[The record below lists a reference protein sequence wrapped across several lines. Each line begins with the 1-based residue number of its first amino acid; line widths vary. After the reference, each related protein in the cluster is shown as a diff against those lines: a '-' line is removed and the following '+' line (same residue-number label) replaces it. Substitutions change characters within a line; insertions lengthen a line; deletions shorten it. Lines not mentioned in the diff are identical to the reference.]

1 MSEVYYETIRDMLR
15 DRGYNNIPDD
25 LTKHI
30 KNNGIYIKSNIS
42 NLYIYD
48 SKDTKITLTD
58 IRKLLKDIYTN
69 QAYYKNG
76 KIDLDLHILIIKK
89 KILKIEENIFIKK
102 IPFENMDGVNE
113 VKVKGLFETITKKLE
128 DKLENKEELKTKEP
142 NIEYYDTENL
152 MINITKHDIMPK
164 FEIYNTD
171 EKKKEILDI
180 LDNINP
186 ILFPKMLITDPVA
199 KYYNLKIG
207 DLIKIKRTSPL
218 SGEAISF
225 RIII

>member
-25 LTKHI
+25 LREYI
-30 KNNGIYIKSNIS
+30 KDDGIYIKSNIS
-42 NLYIYD
+42 NIYIYD

-58 IRKLLKDIYTN
+58 IRKLLNKIYIN
-69 QAYYKNG
+69 PDYYKND

-89 KILKIEENIFIKK
+89 NIQKIEENIFIKK
-102 IPFENMDGVNE
+102 IPFENVAG
-113 VKVKGLFETITKKLE
+113 VKGIFESIPKKLE
-128 DKLENKEELKTKEP
+128 NKLEFKEELKTKKP
-142 NIEYYDTENL
+142 DIEYYDTEDL

-186 ILFPKMLITDPVA
+186 KLFPKMLINDPVA

-207 DLIKIKRTSPL
+207 DIIKIKRTSPL

>member
-25 LTKHI
+25 LRKNI

-42 NLYIYD
+42 NIYIHD

-69 QAYYKNG
+69 KAYYKNG

-89 KILKIEENIFIKK
+89 NIQKIEENIFIKK
-102 IPFENMDGVNE
+102 IPFENMDGI
-113 VKVKGLFETITKKLE
+113 KGIFETMQKKLE
-128 DKLENKEELKTKEP
+128 DKLEDKEQLKTKKP
-142 NIEYYDTENL
+142 DIEYYDTEDL

-186 ILFPKMLITDPVA
+186 KLFPKMLINDPVA

>member
-15 DRGYNNIPDD
+15 DRGYDNIPED
-25 LTKHI
+25 LTKNI
-30 KNNGIYIKSNIS
+30 KENGIYITSNIS
-42 NLYIYD
+42 NIYIHD

-58 IRKLLKDIYTN
+58 IRKLLNRIYSN
-69 QAYYKNG
+69 NKYYKNG

-89 KILKIEENIFIKK
+89 NIQKIEENIFIKK
-102 IPFENMDGVNE
+102 IPFVQGKDGI
-113 VKVKGLFETITKKLE
+113 KGIFETITKKLE
-128 DKLENKEELKTKEP
+128 DKLENKEELKIKIPE
-142 NIEYYDTENL
+142 IEYYDTEDL

-186 ILFPKMLITDPVA
+186 KLFPKMLITDPVA

>member
-25 LTKHI
+25 LRKNI

-42 NLYIYD
+42 NIYIHD

-69 QAYYKNG
+69 KAYYKNG

-89 KILKIEENIFIKK
+89 NIQKIEENIFIKK
-102 IPFENMDGVNE
+102 IPFENMDGI
-113 VKVKGLFETITKKLE
+113 KGIFETMQKKLE
-128 DKLENKEELKTKEP
+128 DKLEDKEQLKTKKP
-142 NIEYYDTENL
+142 DIEYYDTEDL

-186 ILFPKMLITDPVA
+186 KLFPKMLINDPVA

-207 DLIKIKRTSPL
+207 DIIKIKRTSPL

>member
-15 DRGYNNIPDD
+15 DRGYDNIPED
-25 LTKHI
+25 LTKNI
-30 KNNGIYIKSNIS
+30 KENGIYITSNIS
-42 NLYIYD
+42 NIYIHD

-58 IRKLLKDIYTN
+58 IRKLLNRIYSN
-69 QAYYKNG
+69 NKYYKNG

-89 KILKIEENIFIKK
+89 NIQKIEENIFIKK
-102 IPFENMDGVNE
+102 IPFVQGKDGI
-113 VKVKGLFETITKKLE
+113 KGIFETITKKLE
-128 DKLENKEELKTKEP
+128 DKLENKEELKIKIP
-142 NIEYYDTENL
+142 DIEYYDTEDL

-186 ILFPKMLITDPVA
+186 KLFPKMLITDPVA

>member
-25 LTKHI
+25 LRKNI

-42 NLYIYD
+42 NIYIHD

-69 QAYYKNG
+69 KAYYKNG

-89 KILKIEENIFIKK
+89 NIQKIEENIFIKK
-102 IPFENMDGVNE
+102 IPFENMDGI
-113 VKVKGLFETITKKLE
+113 KGIFETMQKKLE
-128 DKLENKEELKTKEP
+128 DKLENKEESKTKKP
-142 NIEYYDTENL
+142 DIEYYDTEDL

-186 ILFPKMLITDPVA
+186 KLFPKMLINDPVA

>member
-1 MSEVYYETIRDMLR
+1 MNKIYS
-15 DRGYNNIPDD
+15 NNE
-25 LTKHI
+25 
-30 KNNGIYIKSNIS
+30 
-42 NLYIYD
+42 
-48 SKDTKITLTD
+48 
-58 IRKLLKDIYTN
+58 
-69 QAYYKNG
+69 YYKNG

-89 KILKIEENIFIKK
+89 NILKIEENIFVKK
-102 IPFENMDGVNE
+102 IPFIQKSTDGP
-113 VKVKGLFETITKKLE
+113 KGIFESITKKIE

-142 NIEYYDTENL
+142 NIEYYDTEDL

-171 EKKKEILDI
+171 EKKKEILNI

-186 ILFPKMLITDPVA
+186 KLFPKMLITDPVA

>member
-25 LTKHI
+25 LRKNI

-42 NLYIYD
+42 NIFIYN
-48 SKDTKITLTD
+48 SKDNKITLTD
-58 IRKLLKDIYTN
+58 IRKLLNKVYINENHYN
-69 QAYYKNG
+69 NG

-89 KILKIEENIFIKK
+89 NIQKIEENIFIKK
-102 IPFENMDGVNE
+102 IPFENMDGI
-113 VKVKGLFETITKKLE
+113 KGIFETMQKKLE
-128 DKLENKEELKTKEP
+128 DKLEDKEQLKTKKP
-142 NIEYYDTENL
+142 DIEYYDTEDL

-186 ILFPKMLITDPVA
+186 KLFPKMLINDPVA

>member
-25 LTKHI
+25 LRKNI

-42 NLYIYD
+42 NIYIHD

-58 IRKLLKDIYTN
+58 IRKLLKDTN
-69 QAYYKNG
+69 KAYYKNG

-89 KILKIEENIFIKK
+89 NIQKIEENIFIKK
-102 IPFENMDGVNE
+102 IPFENMDGI
-113 VKVKGLFETITKKLE
+113 KGIFETMQKKLE
-128 DKLENKEELKTKEP
+128 DKLEDKEQLKTKKP
-142 NIEYYDTENL
+142 DIEYYDTEDL

-186 ILFPKMLITDPVA
+186 KLFPKMLVNDPVA